1 MDKCKLFIGG
11 LLSTAILFSPSIS
24 YAKTKFSGLNLTPY
38 AGVDVG
44 IQHFEF
50 EPGYGDNLF
59 KNELPVGNLFAGV
72 KFNDYFGIEGGYEST
87 LEGKR
92 NSTIYGGNTVLGNVL
107 LSTGPTAMEYI
118 KCSSKVKISGWH
130 LGITGYSPIYLD
142 ESSSLSILGY
152 FGIKHTN
159 VKLIRNLLE
168 SKGVGDPAE
177 IDLDT
182 TVLGTNNKKPLL
194 RFSAG
199 IEYFF
204 NKHIGLRALIGWEDT
219 SSLQPT
225 DGVNKIA
232 KLKDSTLYSIGIIL
246 K

>member
-92 NSTIYGGNTVLGNVL
+92 NSTIYGGNTGLGIYI
-107 LSTGPTAMEYI
+107 TPTIIDYT
-118 KCSSKVKISGWH
+118 KCSSKIKISGWH
-130 LGITGYSPIYLD
+130 LGVTGYSPLYLNGD
-142 ESSSLSILGY
+142 NSLSIFGY
-152 FGIKHTN
+152 IGIKHTN
-159 VKLIRNLLE
+159 AKLILNTLA
-168 SKGVGDPAE
+168 SKPPGGPEQVDSS
-177 IDLDT
+177 T
-182 TVLGTNNKKPLL
+182 MVLNKNNKKILMRL
-194 RFSAG
+194 SVG
-199 IEYFF
+199 IEYLF
-204 NKHIGLRALIGWEDT
+204 NKHIGIRTLIGWENT
-219 SSLQPT
+219 SKLKPSY
-225 DGVNKIA
+225 NANIA
-232 KLKDSTLYSIGIIL
+232 KLKDSILYGVGIIL